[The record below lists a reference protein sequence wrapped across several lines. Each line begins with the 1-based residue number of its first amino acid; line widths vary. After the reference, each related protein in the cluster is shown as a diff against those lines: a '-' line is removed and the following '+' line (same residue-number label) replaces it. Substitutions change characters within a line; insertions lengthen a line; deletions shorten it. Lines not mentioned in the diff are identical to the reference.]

1 VVSGF
6 AAGDAID
13 LTDLAFASNM
23 ALGYTDNGAGGG
35 VVTVGNAVQVVDLAL
50 LGQYAAAGFKA
61 QSDPGGGTL
70 ITYTL
75 QTSASDP
82 TSLTNPSHQP

>member
-1 VVSGF
+1 MCIRDSE
-6 AAGDAID
+6 AID
-13 LTDLAFASNM
+13 LTDLAFGSNT
-23 ALGYTDNGAGGG
+23 ALSYTDNGAGGG

-50 LGQYAAAGFKA
+50 LGQYAAAGFQA

-75 QTSASDP
+75 QQGSSDP
-82 TSLTNPSHQP
+82 PSMTNPSH